1 MRETLL
7 EGESCIFGDGVNGY
21 GYHHNF
27 NKLGAVSG
35 DRRGCQRFLTGK
47 KLVESTLT
55 LIHSGRKDD
64 FFSRVIGVARTFSFW

>member
-47 KLVESTLT
+47 KLVVSTLT
-55 LIHSGRKDD
+55 LTQWPKRR
-64 FFSRVIGVARTFSFW
+64 FLSRVIGVARTFSFW